1 MIEYATETGRRMR
14 DMGTDR
20 SGLVGRA
27 AECADLASLVEEAE
41 GGGQALALIEGPAGV
56 GKSALLAAA
65 ARYAGGRGLTVL
77 QASCCP
83 LEQTIPFGV
92 VRQLLEPPLDA
103 ATPGERAS
111 LLAGAADIA
120 RPVFEQQNSE
130 RGDDDRIDADAPE
143 VPFSQLHGLYLVAV
157 RMAER
162 TPLLLLVDDAH
173 RADLRSRQWLT
184 YLARRLRG
192 SRVSLAV
199 AVRTGESAADDEL
212 TAQLAAHPGCRR
224 LWPGPLSPTAAAPC
238 LHTAVGAEPAPEV
251 AELYGR
257 ATGGNPYLLRTLADD
272 LARSGVPATG
282 PELPRLTAVT
292 ARSLVHHLPVLLS
305 RHSPEV
311 PDVAATVAVLE
322 SISSMALLR
331 EVTGLD
337 DVAVAGAV
345 TILEQAGLLE
355 PGPPWR
361 LRHPL
366 LREALLARADPA
378 RRHELPARAADALQ
392 ALGGDVTEVAELLLA
407 TEPDGQ
413 PWRVRVLRAAAQQA
427 LDRHDMTHAGA
438 CLRRAL
444 QEPPAEADRA
454 AILAQLGI
462 AEVHLDPAA
471 AAEHLRTAMDEEP
484 EPARRAQLV
493 AHLAEAL
500 TLVGRAEEAI
510 GVLDALADQI
520 PEADRESLY
529 RLWAQG
535 ILLLLEETPRLA
547 DVWISRGGIGDD
559 LPGDTPGQR
568 LLMAALA
575 LKNTL
580 TGQCAHTAVALA
592 ERALA
597 RCGPPADPVLTGAF
611 GIITLLHADRLDEA
625 AGWYQRVV
633 ATALDEQPPPIRSL
647 LLSIRTEVA
656 YRLGD
661 LPAALDYSRQALALA
676 TTDQRYPPCAVSQAV
691 RVLLDLGDVSE
702 AARLCQAPFEE
713 PVGRHRRWI
722 PLFAARARLRLTQGH
737 PRAALADL
745 EECGRRAA
753 EGGYD
758 NPALV
763 PWRSEAAL
771 IHHHLGD
778 RATAARLAGEELE
791 LARAWGSP
799 RTVAASLRAL
809 GLLRTGPAA
818 IDALTE
824 AVVLLESIPARI
836 DLAHALTDLGEAL
849 HRDGHVKESRARL
862 RQALDLADASGVAP
876 LTERVYRALLATG
889 ARPRRKRLSGV
900 SALTSRERRI
910 ATLAAEGMTNQQI
923 ATTLFITCRTV
934 EFHLTRAFRKLAVN
948 GRGDLAHVLAGVDRE
963 QPAGVEG

>member
-1 MIEYATETGRRMR
+1 MIEHITEA
-14 DMGTDR
+14 DR
-20 SGLVGRA
+20 EMSADPSGLVERA
-27 AECADLASLVEEAE
+27 VEFADLASLVEEAS
-41 GGGQALALIEGPAGV
+41 GGGEALALIEGPAGV
-56 GKSALLAAA
+56 GKSTLLAVVTRHAS
-65 ARYAGGRGLTVL
+65 RRGLTVL
-77 QASCCP
+77 QASCCG
-83 LEQTIPFGV
+83 LEQGLSFGV
-92 VRQLLEPPLDA
+92 VRQLLEPALDA
-103 ATPGERAS
+103 AGPGERAS
-111 LLAGAADIA
+111 LLAGAAGIA
-120 RPVFEQQNSE
+120 RAVFEQQTEDTQS
-130 RGDDDRIDADAPE
+130 GTDPLD

-162 TPLLLLVDDAH
+162 APLLLLVDDAH

-199 AVRTGESAADDEL
+199 AVRTGESAADDAL

-224 LWPGPLSPTAAAPC
+224 LWPGPLSPTSAAQC
-238 LHTAVGAEPAPEV
+238 IGTAVGAEPGPEV
-251 AELYGR
+251 AELYGL
-257 ATGGNPYLLRTLADD
+257 ATGGNPYLLRALADD
-272 LARSGVPATG
+272 LARSGVPPTG
-282 PELPRLTAVT
+282 PELPRVAALT
-292 ARSLVHHLPVLLS
+292 ARSLVHHLPVLLR
-305 RHSPEV
+305 RHSPAV
-311 PDVAATVAVLE
+311 PSVAATVAVLE

-345 TILEQAGLLE
+345 TVLEQAGLLE

-366 LREALLARADPA
+366 LREALLAQADPDH
-378 RRHELPARAADALQ
+378 RHELPARAAGALL
-392 ALGGDVTEVAELLLA
+392 ALGGDEREVAGLLLA
-407 TEPDGQ
+407 TEPEGQ
-413 PWRVRVLRAAAQQA
+413 QWRVRVLREAAQQA
-427 LDRHDMTHAGA
+427 LDRHDMHNAGA
-438 CLRRAL
+438 YLRRAL
-444 QEPPAEADRA
+444 REPPAETDRA

-462 AEVHLDPAA
+462 AEVHTDPAV
-471 AAEHLRTAMDEEP
+471 AAEHLRTAVDEEP

-493 AHLAEAL
+493 PHLAEAL
-500 TLVGRAEEAI
+500 TRTGRAEEAI
-510 GVLDALADQI
+510 GLLDALADEI

-547 DVWISRGGIGDD
+547 DVWINQGGIGDD

-580 TGQCAHTAVALA
+580 TGQCARTTATLA

-597 RCGPPADPVLTGAF
+597 RFGPPADPVLTGAF
-611 GIITLLHADRLDEA
+611 GIIALLHADRLDEA

-633 ATALDEQPPPIRSL
+633 GTALEGQPPPLRSW

-661 LPAALDYSRQALALA
+661 PRTALGYSRQALDLA
-676 TTDQRYPPCAVSQAV
+676 PADQRYRPFSTSQAV
-691 RVLLDLGDVSE
+691 HALLDLGDVAE
-702 AARLCQAPFEE
+702 AARVCRGPFEG
-713 PVGRHRRWI
+713 PVGRHWSWT
-722 PLFAARARLRLTQGH
+722 PLFAARARLRLAQGQ

-745 EECGRRAA
+745 EECGSRQMA
-753 EGGYD
+753 GGYD

-771 IHHHLGD
+771 VHRHLGD
-778 RATAARLAGEELE
+778 RATATRLAREELE

-799 RTVAASLRAL
+799 RTVAASLRGL

-818 IDALTE
+818 IDSLAE
-824 AVVLLESIPARI
+824 AVTLLESIPARV

-849 HRDGHVKESRARL
+849 HKDGHVKESRARL
-862 RQALDLADASGVAP
+862 RQALDLADTSGAAP

-900 SALTSRERRI
+900 SALTSRECRI

-923 ATTLFITCRTV
+923 ASTLFITCRTV
-934 EFHLTRAFRKLAVN
+934 EFHLTRAFRKLDIN
-948 GRGDLAHVLAGVDRE
+948 GRGDLARVLGGMEPTGLE
-963 QPAGVEG
+963 QPTGMSHR